1 MKIPPVSFCVVLL
14 GMASLQAKSP
24 TADKAS
30 AEVKERT
37 DAEVLWQK
45 DDVTREQASALVGKL
60 LRKPLT
66 VSSAVQIAL
75 LNNRGLQATF
85 EEIGI
90 AQSDVLEAVT
100 VPNPTIDFEVQF
112 PATSDTLNRYAWLV
126 AQEFVQVLMIPLKK
140 RVAQEAL
147 EASEL
152 RVAAEVLELVAEVKI
167 AYFEMQADQQLLGRL
182 KIIQE
187 TNATSLDLGQKQYKA
202 GNITDL
208 ALLQM
213 QSSYSEGRLDISEA
227 ETNLEEHREEL
238 TGLLGLWGTQTE
250 WKIQGDLPRAGDE
263 DFSMRHLESL
273 AVTQRLDL
281 RASQRDLTSL
291 ASALGLTKVFRFVPV
306 LDFGFAGERDVD
318 GALNMGPQFR
328 IELPIFN
335 QGQSRLSRG
344 QSELRRAAA
353 KYEALAIE
361 IRSDVRKY
369 RGTLARLRE
378 RASFYHDVLLPGRI
392 RVLNQS
398 LLEYNAM
405 QLSPYELFMSKAE
418 ELRAERGYINTL
430 RDYWVTRVHLEQA
443 VGGRLSPRPS
453 QSENKSVRTKQTK
466 P

>member
-1 MKIPPVSFCVVLL
+1 MKNLLVAFSVILMALVSLH
-14 GMASLQAKSP
+14 AKSP
-24 TADKAS
+24 QEDKIS
-30 AEVKERT
+30 NEVKERT
-37 DAEVLWQK
+37 GAEALWQK
-45 DDVTREQASALVGKL
+45 DEAVRERAAAKVAQL
-60 LRKPLT
+60 LKKPLT
-66 VSSAVQIAL
+66 ISSAVQIAL

-85 EEIGI
+85 EDVGV

-100 VPNPTIDFEVQF
+100 IPNPTIDFEVQF
-112 PATSDTLNRYAWLV
+112 PASPDTLNRYAWLV
-126 AQEFVQVLMIPLKK
+126 AQEFVQILMVPLKK
-140 RVAQEAL
+140 KVADEAL
-147 EASEL
+147 EAAEL
-152 RVAAEVLELVAEVKI
+152 RVASEVLELVADVKI
-167 AYFEMQADQQLLGRL
+167 AYFELQAGQQLLARL

-227 ETNLEEHREEL
+227 ETKLEEHREEL
-238 TGLLGLWGTQTE
+238 TSLLGLWGTQTE
-250 WKIQGDLPRAGDE
+250 WKIQGNLPRAGSE

-291 ASALGLTKVFRFVPV
+291 ATALGLTKVFRFVPI
-306 LDFGFAGERDVD
+306 LDFGFTGERDIE

-328 IELPIFN
+328 IEVPIFN
-335 QGQSRLSRG
+335 QGQARLSRG
-344 QSELRRAAA
+344 QAELRRAAA
-353 KYEALAIE
+353 KYEALAVQ

-378 RASFYHDVLLPGRI
+378 RAAFYHDVMLPSRI
-392 RVLNQS
+392 RILNQS

-418 ELRAERGYINTL
+418 ELRAERGYIDTL
-430 RDYWVTRVHLEQA
+430 RDYWVTHVQLERA
-443 VGGRLSPRPS
+443 VGGKLTPQLS
-453 QSENKSVRTKQTK
+453 KSDSKNTKK